1 MWLPGGPV
9 FGGADAITENGNE
22 YGWAEISQVSYQ
34 NMWTYDSHEA
44 ESPTGPHLNK

>member
-34 NMWTYDSHEA
+34 NM
-44 ESPTGPHLNK
+44 